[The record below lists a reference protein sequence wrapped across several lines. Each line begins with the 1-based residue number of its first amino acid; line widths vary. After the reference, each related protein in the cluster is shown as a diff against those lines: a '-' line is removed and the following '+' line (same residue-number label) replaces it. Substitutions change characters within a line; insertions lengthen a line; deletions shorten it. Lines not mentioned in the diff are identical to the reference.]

1 MALIGIDVGGT
12 GVKAVAFSTTGEIL
26 ASTYQEYDM
35 YSDAPGHFEAVPSKI
50 YQSTRKVLRATAAA
64 CPERVDG
71 IGVSSFAESFVCFDK
86 DGNILCNSLMYLDTR
101 GTDLPAKLFEKFP
114 LEEVKAYSGAS
125 PRHIHS
131 IFRMML
137 MNEIWP
143 GVLEKT
149 AKIHFMADF
158 IVSCL
163 GGEHYTDYSLAT
175 SSLAFD
181 INKKQWRRDIFEW
194 VGLNPDALPK
204 PLPTGAKIGELSAAA
219 ALDLGL
225 PAGIPLV
232 SGGHD
237 HIASSVG
244 AGVYKAGQM
253 MNAIGTVDG
262 FTILTDSAEVGRAAN
277 GYDFIY
283 KPHYFQENYAVM
295 TSNLTGGVLLKWF
308 RDHIGKFE
316 KEFWANEGKDFYAEF
331 EKQMAKEPTDLI
343 VLPRFGGAKEAPFGK
358 KAGIL
363 NMTLSTTNEEIYRA
377 FMEGESFEMFGY
389 FNNFLKSGGRVDSL
403 TAVGG
408 GARCDTYMQIRS
420 DIFNVPVRT
429 VTCDQPGALGDAMMA
444 GIAAGVFANADEAI
458 SSIVGIRRVF
468 EPDAKR
474 HEYYMEQYDKYCRIY
489 EFLATVK

>member
-12 GVKAVAFSTTGEIL
+12 GVKAVAFSTRGEIL

-35 YSDAPGHFEAVPSKI
+35 YSDGPGHFEAVPDKI
-50 YQSTRKVLRATAAA
+50 YEATRQVLRKTAAD

-101 GTDLPAKLFEKFP
+101 GKDMPEKLYEKVS
-114 LEEVKAYSGAS
+114 LDEVRAYSGAS

-131 IFRMML
+131 IFRIML
-137 MNEIWP
+137 MKEIWP

-149 AKIHFMADF
+149 VKIHFIADF
-158 IVSCL
+158 VLSRL
-163 GGEHYTDYSLAT
+163 GAGHYCDYSLAT
-175 SSLAFD
+175 STLAFD
-181 INKKQWRRDIFEW
+181 INTKKWRRDIFEW
-194 VGLNPDALPK
+194 AGLNPDALPE
-204 PLPTGAKIGELSAAA
+204 PRPTGEKIGELSEAAA
-219 ALDLGL
+219 KDLGL

-244 AGVYKAGQM
+244 AGVYRAGQM

-262 FTILTDSAEVGRAAN
+262 FTILSDDPEACRRAN
-277 GYDFIY
+277 GHDFIY
-283 KPHYFQENYAVM
+283 KPHYFEQNYAVM

-308 RDHIGKFE
+308 REHLGKYE
-316 KEFWANEGKDFYAEF
+316 KENWASAGLDFYAEY

-343 VLPRFGGAKEAPFGK
+343 VLPRFGALGNTFGD

-377 FMEGESFEMFGY
+377 FMEGESFEMLGHLRDY
-389 FNNFLKSGGRVDSL
+389 LSCGGRVDEL

-408 GARCDTYMQIRS
+408 GARCDTYMQIRA
-420 DIFNVPVRT
+420 DVFNLPVRT
-429 VTCDQPGALGDAMMA
+429 VTCDQPGALGDAIMA
-444 GIAAGVFANADEAI
+444 GIAAGVFRDADEAI
-458 SSIVGIRRVF
+458 SSIVGVRRIF
-468 EPDAKR
+468 EPNEKT
-474 HEYYMEQYDKYCRIY
+474 HEYYMEQYDKFRRIY
-489 EFLATVK
+489 EYLRTIR